1 MWKDISS
8 FQLPPLPSYI
18 FSSALLS
25 DQMSLGRIYLIGII
39 EFKDVKRKQKIF
51 AEFQPQIIVSEV
63 KVTGSDV
70 TDNQCNPLCRGE
82 SYKILF
88 PQTSFMAVTAY
99 QNQQVRDNTKYHL
112 YRRY

>member
-39 EFKDVKRKQKIF
+39 EFRD
-51 AEFQPQIIVSEV
+51 A
-63 KVTGSDV
+63 
-70 TDNQCNPLCRGE
+70 
-82 SYKILF
+82 KILCK
-88 PQTSFMAVTAY
+88 SVGSNAL
-99 QNQQVRDNTKYHL
+99 QVCFTNSGIRSPHL
-112 YRRY
+112 